1 MADTEMM
8 EQDVAEASDVTL
20 VDATVQEQESSCPPQ
35 VPTPGDNSQSPH
47 LGTADDKTLTL
58 PTDVKLSEPDS
69 HDDKSAT
76 DANTNANDTGLTE
89 LEEKK
94 SNGNPNDGDTAPIA
108 PAETEPLTPKA
119 EGENVGKSKNWLLDP
134 EMGDADEAGTPE
146 ERAEF
151 MKELETF
158 HKENSLEFKPPKF
171 YGEPLNCLKLW
182 RAVIKLGGY
191 DLVTASKLWRQVG
204 ESFHPPKT
212 CTTVSWTF
220 RIFYEKALLEYEKH
234 KRQNGE
240 IQLPESSL
248 PPASAE
254 KETSSYQPPGTGR
267 ARRDAAA
274 RAMQGWHAQRFLGY
288 GEVTEPIVKDKALN
302 SNQKRE
308 KNLKSIGL
316 QKHKT
321 QTSVELVVKPV
332 QNGSDKQLV
341 TEVVDIGPPADWV
354 KINVRETRDC
364 FEVYALVPGLLREEV
379 RVQSDPAG
387 RLVITGQPE
396 QLDNPW
402 GITPFKKIVSLPA
415 RIDPLQTSAV
425 VSLHGRLF
433 VRVPFE
439 QGSV

>member
-1 MADTEMM
+1 MTDTEMM
-8 EQDVAEASDVTL
+8 EQEQDVPEASDFTL
-20 VDATVQEQESSCPPQ
+20 VDATVQEQGSSPPPPLSAEKNGSPCP
-35 VPTPGDNSQSPH
+35 
-47 LGTADDKTLTL
+47 GTAEADDTTLTL
-58 PTDVKLSEPDS
+58 PTDIELG
-69 HDDKSAT
+69 DKSTA
-76 DANTNANDTGLTE
+76 DVNTNAGENGLTE

-94 SNGNPNDGDTAPIA
+94 SNTDDKSAETAPTP
-108 PAETEPLTPKA
+108 PAKAESLSPKA
-119 EGENVGKSKNWLLDP
+119 EGENVRKPKNWLLDP
-134 EMGDADEAGTPE
+134 ESEYADEAGTPE

-158 HKENSLEFKPPKF
+158 YKAKFLEFKPLKF

-182 RAVIKLGGY
+182 RAVVKLGGY
-191 DLVTASKLWRQVG
+191 DVVTTSKLWRQVG
-204 ESFHPPKT
+204 ESFNPPKT

-220 RIFYEKALLEYEKH
+220 RIFYEKSLLEYEKH
-234 KRQNGE
+234 KRLNGE
-240 IQLPESSL
+240 IHLPEFSL
-248 PPASAE
+248 PIASAE
-254 KETSSYQPPGTGR
+254 KETSSYQTPGTGR

-274 RAMQGWHAQRFLGY
+274 RAMQGWHAQRY
-288 GEVTEPIVKDKALN
+288 GEVTEPIVKDKGLN

-308 KNLKSIGL
+308 KNLKSIGV

-321 QTSVELVVKPV
+321 QSVELAVKPV
-332 QNGSDKQLV
+332 HNESDKQLV
-341 TEVVDIGPPADWV
+341 TEVIDIGPPADWV
-354 KINVRETRDC
+354 KINVREAKDC
-364 FEVYALVPGLLREEV
+364 FEIYALVPGLLREEV

-402 GITPFKKIVSLPA
+402 GITPFKKIVSLPG

-439 QGSV
+439 QASI